1 MPESNCRRSE
11 KNVHSSR
18 VDPSLLSS
26 VHKMNDVR
34 GARGKVVHME
44 RGPDNRSR
52 EAAQNNVADRLA
64 GRANVIVLV
73 LGK

>member
-1 MPESNCRRSE
+1 MPESNCRHSE